1 MNASPR
7 LFVMSRLGTF
17 RTGLLACVCGAGLLG
32 GCAVS
37 NPFVTAKV
45 DPTSPIAAQVATAA
59 RARTTY
65 PTFADIPPVPAD
77 VRPLP
82 AFGRAADELEVA
94 GAQLTRDTAPS
105 TWTLTGTEA
114 FAGRARD
121 MAGPEG
127 EIASTTA
134 DTEAFAKAQR
144 ARATPPPPPR

>member
-59 RARTTY
+59 RAHAFLRHRAYVTPDDIKAISLDVLRHRVMVTY
-65 PTFADIPPVPAD
+65 EAEAEEVTSEDVVRRIFEYLPVP
-77 VRPLP
+77 
-82 AFGRAADELEVA
+82 
-94 GAQLTRDTAPS
+94 
-105 TWTLTGTEA
+105 
-114 FAGRARD
+114 
-121 MAGPEG
+121 
-127 EIASTTA
+127 
-134 DTEAFAKAQR
+134 
-144 ARATPPPPPR
+144 